1 MKMWFVD
8 PIFSLEK
15 DTLLV
20 SPKSHTF
27 VSTRASEFGMLL
39 SSRVLHVRVRVL
51 AWSEA
56 APQEKFLAQ
65 QLSAFGFQPLLQYNI
80 IIPHTRI
87 SVRTPSLE
95 TE

>member
-8 PIFSLEK
+8 PIFSLGK

-39 SSRVLHVRVRVL
+39 SSRVRVRVL